1 MQAKSR
7 LNPEIKN
14 SLLKNQIKVGSD
26 SLLERYFRHSP
37 TLIISLPFYYLIYYL
52 FNNVFPTEIANFPI
66 YNSYL
71 GLLIPFFIANMLL
84 LSYLFLNSRIGAFFS
99 LILTIALFLKL
110 QHFIFP
116 YWLFIPIV
124 IVFVIYEKLIKETKQ
139 EKRIRN

>member
-14 SLLKNQIKVGSD
+14 TLLKKQIKVESD
-26 SLLERYFRHSP
+26 SLSERYFRHSP
-37 TLIISLPFYYLIYYL
+37 TLLISLPFYYLIYYI
-52 FNNVFPTEIANFPI
+52 FNNVFPTEIANFPL

-71 GLLIPFFIANMLL
+71 GLLLPVYIANMLL
-84 LSYLFLNSRIGAFFS
+84 LSYLFLNSRIGAFCS

>member
-7 LNPEIKN
+7 LNPEIKK
-14 SLLKNQIKVGSD
+14 SLLKNQIKSNSD
-26 SLLERYFRHSP
+26 SILVSYLRHSP
-37 TLIISLPFYYLIYYL
+37 TLLISLPFYYLIYYI
-52 FNNVFPTEIANFPI
+52 FNNVFPDEIANFPF

-71 GLLIPFFIANMLL
+71 GLLLPFCVANMLL
-84 LSYLFLNSRIGAFFS
+84 LSYLFLNSRIGAFCS
-99 LILTIALFLKL
+99 LILTISLFLKL

-124 IVFVIYEKLIKETKQ
+124 IVFVIYEKLVKEAKQ